1 MLKKIFTILYKDYRI
16 ELVQSHLFFSLGLY
30 LISSIYIIYVSF
42 QPFGILDIES
52 WISIFW
58 IIILFGAITS
68 ISKSFFQES
77 NKRNYY
83 YYYLYS
89 PDELILSK
97 LIYNFIFLSLISLF
111 TFGVFILLIGNV
123 IVSTSFF
130 LCLLV
135 LGSFSISN
143 CLTLVSAIGH
153 QVKNNSIIISV
164 LSFPIILPIL
174 LLLIKTSKISSTEFS
189 WNLVQDYIYLLI
201 LLNFIL
207 LALTK
212 ILFTFLW
219 RN

>member
-42 QPFGILDIES
+42 QPFGILDMES

-111 TFGVFILLIGNV
+111 TFGFFILLIGNV

>member
-42 QPFGILDIES
+42 QPFGILDMES

-58 IIILFGAITS
+58 IFILFGAITS

-174 LLLIKTSKISSTEFS
+174 LLLIKISKISSTEFS

>member
-42 QPFGILDIES
+42 QPFGILDMES

-130 LCLLV
+130 LCLLI

-153 QVKNNSIIISV
+153 QVKNNSIIISI

-174 LLLIKTSKISSTEFS
+174 LLLIKISKISSTEFS
-189 WNLVQDYIYLLI
+189 WNLVQDDIYLLF
-201 LLNFIL
+201 LLNIIL

>member
-42 QPFGILDIES
+42 QPFGILDMES

-111 TFGVFILLIGNV
+111 TFGFFILLIGNV
-123 IVSTSFF
+123 IASTSFF

-174 LLLIKTSKISSTEFS
+174 LLLIKISKISSIEFS
-189 WNLVQDYIYLLI
+189 WNLVQDDIYLLI
-201 LLNFIL
+201 LLNIIL

>member
-42 QPFGILDIES
+42 QPFGILDMES

-174 LLLIKTSKISSTEFS
+174 LLLIKISKISSTEFS

-212 ILFTFLW
+212 ILFAFLW

>member
-30 LISSIYIIYVSF
+30 LISSIYIIYVYF
-42 QPFGILDIES
+42 QPFGILDMES

-174 LLLIKTSKISSTEFS
+174 LLLIKISKISSTEFS
-189 WNLVQDYIYLLI
+189 WNLVQDDIYLLF
-201 LLNFIL
+201 LLNIIL

>member
-42 QPFGILDIES
+42 QPFGILDMES

-111 TFGVFILLIGNV
+111 TFGFFILLIGNV
-123 IVSTSFF
+123 ITSTSFF

-153 QVKNNSIIISV
+153 QVKNNYIIISV

-174 LLLIKTSKISSTEFS
+174 LLLIKISKISSTEFS
-189 WNLVQDYIYLLI
+189 WNLVQDDIYLLI
-201 LLNFIL
+201 LLNIIL

>member
-1 MLKKIFTILYKDYRI
+1 M
-16 ELVQSHLFFSLGLY
+16 
-30 LISSIYIIYVSF
+30 
-42 QPFGILDIES
+42 ES

-174 LLLIKTSKISSTEFS
+174 LLLIKISKISSIEFS
-189 WNLVQDYIYLLI
+189 WNLVQDDIYLLI
-201 LLNFIL
+201 LLNIIL

>member
-1 MLKKIFTILYKDYRI
+1 MLKKIFTILYKDYKI

-30 LISSIYIIYVSF
+30 LISSIYIIYISF
-42 QPFGILDIES
+42 QPFGIADMES
-52 WISIFW
+52 WVSIFW

-97 LIYNFIFLSLISLF
+97 LIYNFVFLSLISLF
-111 TFGVFILLIGNV
+111 TFGVYALLIGNV

-174 LLLIKTSKISSTEFS
+174 LLLIKISKISSTEFS

>member
-42 QPFGILDIES
+42 QPFGILDMES

-111 TFGVFILLIGNV
+111 TFGFFILLIGNV
-123 IVSTSFF
+123 IASTSFF

-174 LLLIKTSKISSTEFS
+174 LLLIKISKISSTEFS
-189 WNLVQDYIYLLI
+189 WNLVQDDIYLLF
-201 LLNFIL
+201 LLNIIL

>member
-42 QPFGILDIES
+42 QPFGILDMES

-174 LLLIKTSKISSTEFS
+174 LLLIKISKISSTEFS
-189 WNLVQDYIYLLI
+189 WNLVQDDIYLLI
-201 LLNFIL
+201 LLNIIL

>member
-30 LISSIYIIYVSF
+30 LISSIYLIYVSF
-42 QPFGILDIES
+42 QPFGILDMES

-174 LLLIKTSKISSTEFS
+174 LLLIKISKISSTEFS
-189 WNLVQDYIYLLI
+189 WNLVQDAIYLLI
-201 LLNFIL
+201 LLNIIL